1 MYNVTDIGVKF
12 NDHPVDVCR
21 FMNSLISDRCTREI
35 EYDYSMKQPE
45 WVECKKELGTIT
57 SFTSFKDQT
66 AILSLV
72 CTHFRTA
79 SLLCLKETLKQP
91 NTISIGDNTQFVES
105 NAIIFCSYGSPWGSA
120 SDDVGGYLL
129 VTARNGW
136 SQKHISKESTLD
148 DAMWLYSAMRVAVGK
163 KLVVALVE
171 TNRGPLSVEMAITEW
186 NSI

>member
-1 MYNVTDIGVKF
+1 MG
-12 NDHPVDVCR
+12 
-21 FMNSLISDRCTREI
+21 
-35 EYDYSMKQPE
+35 
-45 WVECKKELGTIT
+45 CKKVLGTIT
-57 SFTSFKDQT
+57 SFASFKNQT

-79 SLLCLKETLKQP
+79 SLLCLNETLNQTK
-91 NTISIGDNTQFVES
+91 TISIGDKTQFVES
-105 NAIIFCSYGSPWGSA
+105 NAIVFCSYGSPWGSA

-129 VTARNGW
+129 VTARKGW